1 MEIESIFSQ
10 PVARF
15 VLRVCIS
22 VVGYFA
28 QLVWKRPVVRRSYIP
43 ALAVSGDYNIT
54 IMFGSV
60 NREWH
65 HQGGVQ
71 AEQQCNTTQNSQ

>member
-22 VVGYFA
+22 VAGCFA
-28 QLVWKRPVVRRSYIP
+28 QLLWERPVVRNLNRGTQLGIGSSGPNRSATP
-43 ALAVSGDYNIT
+43 T
-54 IMFGSV
+54 GSL
-60 NREWH
+60 
-65 HQGGVQ
+65 GVMGVWDWG
-71 AEQQCNTTQNSQ
+71 